1 MWVSIFS
8 LSSSFPIALYGFR
21 LCDHS
26 HAELKSPCNCKM
38 FSPEIVP
45 QQPICRL
52 NNPESHLK
60 LRNWIVDPWQ
70 SLTLWYCL
78 KVEQA
83 DYNQEFLSCP
93 LLNQTAGLWL
103 LLTYGDIL
111 LSVSPTIHLGWSLD
125 TQDTVMETRSKILF
139 LLELSWCS
147 LMSLLLTIPCSTC
160 VMLSFHMSESKGR
173 MLGKSQR
180 RFYHSC

>member
-1 MWVSIFS
+1 MKPWQQEGGTTSHTVSAAKGRMWVSIFS

-83 DYNQEFLSCP
+83 DYNQEFLSQLTLVLP
-93 LLNQTAGLWL
+93 PSEPNLGTLTLADIWGHSLVSEPYHTFGLVLRHSGYCDGDKKQDPVPSWAQL
-103 LLTYGDIL
+103 LLTHEP
-111 LSVSPTIHLGWSLD
+111 SAHNSL
-125 TQDTVMETRSKILF
+125 
-139 LLELSWCS
+139 
-147 LMSLLLTIPCSTC
+147 
-160 VMLSFHMSESKGR
+160 
-173 MLGKSQR
+173 
-180 RFYHSC
+180 

>member
-1 MWVSIFS
+1 MSIFS

-60 LRNWIVDPWQ
+60 LR
-70 SLTLWYCL
+70 L

-83 DYNQEFLSCP
+83 DYNQEFLSQLTLVLP
-93 LLNQTAGLWL
+93 PSEPNWGTLTLADIWGHSLVSEPYHTFGLVL
-103 LLTYGDIL
+103 RHSGYCDGDKK
-111 LSVSPTIHLGWSLD
+111 
-125 TQDTVMETRSKILF
+125 QDPVPS
-139 LLELSWCS
+139 
-147 LMSLLLTIPCSTC
+147 
-160 VMLSFHMSESKGR
+160 
-173 MLGKSQR
+173 
-180 RFYHSC
+180 